1 MGEII
6 KKQTQK
12 SNQINV
18 NRIKLDPMNE
28 LDSIP
33 DTPQN

>member
-18 NRIKLDPMNE
+18 NGIKLDPMNE